1 MKIHLHVGK
10 ARGQS
15 MELPDRELGS
25 YEGTRHSNGDQRK
38 HELLGTSGR
47 FDARVYIL

>member
-1 MKIHLHVGK
+1 
-10 ARGQS
+10 

-25 YEGTRHSNGDQRK
+25 YEGIFARHSNGDQRK